1 MFDGD
6 KDLLYFFIL
15 PLTIFFIILI
25 ICGIYQI
32 HVDSLVEKSTATY
45 YNGVVIAKLYVETE
59 VHYINK
65 YPEKFLVS
73 FHINE
78 LNKNERVDDKDLF
91 FSVNE
96 GDSVI
101 VRLKE
106 YNGKKKYN
114 IKRK

>member
-1 MFDGD
+1 MH
-6 KDLLYFFIL
+6 I
-15 PLTIFFIILI
+15 
-25 ICGIYQI
+25 
-32 HVDSLVEKSTATY
+32 DSLVEKSPTTY
-45 YNGVVIAKLYVETE
+45 YKGIVVTKLYVETE
-59 VHYINK
+59 IHYINK

-101 VRLKE
+101 VELKE
-106 YNGKKKYN
+106 YNGNKKYN
-114 IKRK
+114 VKGEGKWN